1 MFNRNKLAAG
11 VIFALSAATPHAF
24 GANTVVTTETTHSAE
39 GAGTVT
45 TYGTAASKM
54 TLDQNYVVN
63 DELWVTL
70 SQAASSATKFPAT
83 LTCLLSNTATNNNA
97 VDTCTL
103 SRYSNTTTVGKY
115 RFTAFTDGDNAT
127 PKDGTSTINGTVNMP
142 AVTGMT
148 HNSAATTIT
157 WHTQNSSGGIID
169 SDVTDTAATFNL
181 DEISIPAT
189 PTKAWNAIIDVDSA
203 LKKFTAG
210 NDSTLT
216 DVATYT
222 VTSDAGT
229 TLDADITGYT
239 VVVKGDMSW
248 LDAGATADTV
258 DINAATHGK
267 LQFDT
272 GGTGTCTTFA
282 ASVFNAA
289 MDTYTVQCTSAA
301 ANDGDNAAAT
311 DVITGTWTLGSAPNA
326 MTARSYTV
334 DITTKYD
341 TEANVASTEANVVGG
356 AIGSWTENTAN
367 ITAYAVPMTSSV
379 TRMLWIANSGA
390 AAATVSATVEAGGVT
405 YGPYTMDS
413 VAAKSTLGVGQA
425 LDTKLAAD
433 AAWTAAGYTS
443 RANIAFAVGA
453 SSAVVELSAGYYS
466 TTDKDR
472 QTLETSQT
480 Q

>member
-1 MFNRNKLAAG
+1 MFKRKKLAAG
-11 VIFALSAATPHAF
+11 VILALSATTPHAF
-24 GANTVVTTETTHSAE
+24 AANTVATTETTHSAE

-45 TYGTAASKM
+45 TYGTAASVM

-83 LTCLLSNTATNNNA
+83 LTCGLTNTATNANI

-103 SRYSNTTTVGKY
+103 SRYANSTTVGKY
-115 RFTAFTDGDNAT
+115 RFTALTENDVG
-127 PKDGTSTINGTVNMP
+127 KDGVSTINGTVTMP
-142 AVTGMT
+142 IVAGMT
-148 HNSAATTIT
+148 HNSSATTLT

-169 SDVTDTAATFNL
+169 ADVTDTVATFNL
-181 DEISIPAT
+181 DEISIPAA

-210 NDSTLT
+210 DDSTAT

-267 LQFDT
+267 LQFT
-272 GGTGTCTTFA
+272 TKGSGTCTTFA
-282 ASVFNAA
+282 AAVFNAS
-289 MDTYTVQCTSAA
+289 MDTYTVQCTAA
-301 ANDGDNAAAT
+301 GANDGDNAAAT

-356 AIGSWTENTAN
+356 AIGAWTENTAN

-390 AAATVSATVEAGGVT
+390 AAATVTATVEAGGVT
-405 YGPYTMDS
+405 YGPYTLDN

-453 SSAVVELSAGYYS
+453 SSAIVELSAGYYS

>member
-1 MFNRNKLAAG
+1 MFNRKKLAAG
-11 VIFALSAATPHAF
+11 VILALSATTPHAF
-24 GANTVVTTETTHSAE
+24 AANTVATTETTHTAE
-39 GAGTVT
+39 GAGAVT
-45 TYGTAASKM
+45 TYATAASLL

-63 DELWVTL
+63 DEVWVTL
-70 SQAASSATKFPAT
+70 SQPASSATKFASV
-83 LTCLLSNTATNNNA
+83 LTCLLTNTATNNA
-97 VDTCTL
+97 AADTCTL
-103 SRYSNTTTVGKY
+103 SRYANSTTVGKY
-115 RFTAFTDGDNAT
+115 RFTALTDNDVAAS
-127 PKDGTSTINGTVNMP
+127 PDGVSTINGTVNFE
-142 AVTGMT
+142 AVAGMT

-157 WHTQNSSGGIID
+157 WHTQNSAGGIID
-169 SDVTDTAATFNL
+169 ADVTDTVATFNL

-189 PTKAWNAIIDVDSA
+189 PTKAWDAVIDVDSA
-203 LKKFTAG
+203 LKKFSTAG
-210 NDSTLT
+210 DGTSS

-222 VTSDAGT
+222 VTSDLGSS
-229 TLDADITGYT
+229 LDATITGYT

-248 LDAGATADTV
+248 LDAGATANTV
-258 DINAATHGK
+258 DINPTTHGK
-267 LQFDT
+267 LQFALET
-272 GGTGTCTTFA
+272 TGTCTTFA
-282 ASVFNAA
+282 AGVFNAA
-289 MDTYTVQCTSAA
+289 MDTYTVQCTSNAA
-301 ANDGDNAAAT
+301 HDGANAAAT

-326 MTARSYTV
+326 MSASTYTV
-334 DITTKYD
+334 DITTKYT
-341 TEANVASTEANVVGG
+341 TEGGVASTEANVVGG
-356 AIGSWTENTAN
+356 AIGAWTENTAN

-390 AAATVSATVEAGGVT
+390 AAAPVTATVEAGGVT
-405 YGPYTMDS
+405 YGPYTLDS

-433 AAWTAAGYTS
+433 AAWTAAAYTS